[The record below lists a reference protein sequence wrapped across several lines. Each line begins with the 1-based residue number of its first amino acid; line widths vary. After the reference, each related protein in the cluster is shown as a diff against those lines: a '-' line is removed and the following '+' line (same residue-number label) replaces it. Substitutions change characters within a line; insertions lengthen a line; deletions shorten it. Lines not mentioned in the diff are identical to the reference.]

1 MARRPRKQKS
11 QYQFLKNYL
20 RQASMRWPPK
30 SEARKR
36 AAVKV
41 LVGKFKNGND
51 KFLTKYICAECER
64 QQINTTWFEEET
76 QMDHIIP
83 CREPKDGD
91 WDGDWTK
98 LINNMLCPAEGY
110 QCLCRQHHE
119 EKTQAE
125 NLEREF
131 VKKEKIRKK

>member
-1 MARRPRKQKS
+1 MAKKKKPKS

-51 KFLTKYICAECER
+51 KYLTQFICAECER
-64 QQINTTWFEEET
+64 QGINITHEEDFT

-83 CREPKDGD
+83 CREPADGE
-91 WDGDWTK
+91 WDGNWTK
-98 LINNMLCPAEGY
+98 LINNMLCPTEGY
-110 QCLCRQHHE
+110 QCLCKPHHE
-119 EKTQAE
+119 EKTTAE
-125 NLEREF
+125 NLNRTF
-131 VKKEKIRKK
+131 SKKKK

>member
-1 MARRPRKQKS
+1 MAKKKKQKS

-36 AAVKV
+36 AAVKE
-41 LVGKFKNGND
+41 LVGQFKNGND
-51 KFLTKYICAECER
+51 KYLTKYICAHCELEG
-64 QQINTTWFEEET
+64 INVTHLEEDT

-91 WDGDWTK
+91 WDGDWSK
-98 LINNMLCPAEGY
+98 LINNMLCPTEGY
-110 QCLCRQHHE
+110 QCLCRYHHDI
-119 EKTQAE
+119 KTHKE
-125 NLEREF
+125 NLERTF
-131 VKKEKIRKK
+131 SKKKK